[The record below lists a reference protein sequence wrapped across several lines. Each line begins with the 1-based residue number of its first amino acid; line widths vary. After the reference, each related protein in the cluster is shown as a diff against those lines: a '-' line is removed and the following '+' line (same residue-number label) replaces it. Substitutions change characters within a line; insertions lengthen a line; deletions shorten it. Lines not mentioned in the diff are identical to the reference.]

1 MKPPASHKPLCEQRV
16 WKRKLFF
23 STHTKHVSASHSM
36 HNPSFHIKAKSNIFF
51 YIHTDIMSFRGEE
64 EARIERK
71 SMESSTGFFFF
82 SPTISTHF
90 IILQSLQPGRIC
102 ILSLHSL
109 FHYPSFFLNLSK
121 MSYPSHSG
129 RNESRHFTCQLLQT
143 CSKILVATVH
153 LLFFSLT
160 PIPGNKLRA
169 FSN

>member
-82 SPTISTHF
+82 FPNDFNTFHNPTVSSAWKNLQFSPCIHSF
-90 IILQSLQPGRIC
+90 IIP
-102 ILSLHSL
+102 LS
-109 FHYPSFFLNLSK
+109 
-121 MSYPSHSG
+121 
-129 RNESRHFTCQLLQT
+129 
-143 CSKILVATVH
+143 
-153 LLFFSLT
+153 SLT
-160 PIPGNKLRA
+160 SLKWVTLLTQEEMNPGILLVSCFRLVQKSLWPQYISY
-169 FSN
+169 FSH